1 LEALDIRLPI
11 FAIPLSIHVVQIV
24 VLELITQKFLKAL
37 QETYDGNNFIVF
49 GSDNMAA
56 YIAWQY
62 LPMIIA
68 VGVSGL
74 WEELNVTIHR
84 LEPFYQLSRDGGAD
98 IKNSL
103 RMDYITAI
111 SLFTPFKVAYQ
122 QHWVVV
128 LSSLVY
134 VIAFAVLPTLI
145 GQLLDIV
152 WDGEGRGFFVR
163 SPAIAR
169 ATEGVLGV
177 VIVLAITLV
186 MIQRRLSGLISDPAS
201 IGGLASLISHSSV
214 MELFQTLR
222 PYENQD
228 GINSSLKGARFG
240 LDYIQEESGS
250 GMKLQYQISARSLVS
265 QSGLSVAPP
274 FKQRRRDAHSIWLW
288 GRIQLAMVILMAAPN
303 VVVYMAVKSEGN
315 FPPRI
320 VKALF
325 TLSTVVSTA
334 LWQVWQRE
342 VSSLEPCYQLSK
354 LKKLHPGTPHA
365 LHYDF
370 IASSS
375 LGAFFKSLGRRC
387 FIVSYIS
394 LCGLLIQMTTIV
406 YPVMFDNAFAI
417 IVADQHHDLTHRL
430 FSPLMLKDF
439 NIITWAW
446 YPLILAFAI
455 GWILLL
461 VTRRKPFLPGN
472 LSPFHPRFS
481 TSATAPTS
489 SKISRTHPLYHSGN
503 ECRRCGREEA
513 GTASDGSPVEKNGK

>member
-11 FAIPLSIHVVQIV
+11 FSIPLSIHVVQIV

-122 QHWVVV
+122 HHCVVA
-128 LSSLVY
+128 LSFLVY
-134 VIAFAVLPTLI
+134 VIAFVVLPSLI
-145 GQLLDIV
+145 SQLLYIV
-152 WDGEGRGFFVR
+152 WDGEGRGLIVL

-177 VIVLAITLV
+177 VIVLAITLLV
-186 MIQRRLSGLISDPAS
+186 MIQRHLSGLISDPAS

-240 LDYIQEESGS
+240 LDYIQEENGS

-334 LWQVWQRE
+334 LWQV
-342 VSSLEPCYQLSK
+342 
-354 LKKLHPGTPHA
+354 
-365 LHYDF
+365 
-370 IASSS
+370 
-375 LGAFFKSLGRRC
+375 
-387 FIVSYIS
+387 
-394 LCGLLIQMTTIV
+394 
-406 YPVMFDNAFAI
+406 
-417 IVADQHHDLTHRL
+417 
-430 FSPLMLKDF
+430 
-439 NIITWAW
+439 
-446 YPLILAFAI
+446 
-455 GWILLL
+455 
-461 VTRRKPFLPGN
+461 
-472 LSPFHPRFS
+472 
-481 TSATAPTS
+481 
-489 SKISRTHPLYHSGN
+489 
-503 ECRRCGREEA
+503 
-513 GTASDGSPVEKNGK
+513 